1 MTDSTDLA
9 AQSLFSGP
17 GDTLSH
23 LRSRDWSSTSLGPV
37 SGWPTE
43 LLSAVRT
50 VLSSRLPMLIWWGPD
65 LIQLYN
71 DAMIP
76 LLGDKHPVALGQ
88 RAVHCW
94 PEAWAD
100 VGPLAADV
108 TAGEGATLSK
118 DFLLFL
124 RRHGY
129 LEETYWT
136 FSYSPIVNATNEVLG
151 ILVATSDVTA
161 RVVGE
166 RRLATVYELGTM
178 SRAELTSLKEG
189 ARAALEVMA
198 GNRPAM
204 PFAACY
210 LLDGDELQL
219 ADAYGLVS
227 GTEACPLTVPR
238 SASMAI
244 ARVARTG
251 SSQMFDLRALARP
264 GDVSAS
270 PLGHAVPTLAMLMPL
285 TISGDADPVGVL
297 MMGVNPYRGV
307 DAVYRSFFGLVAR
320 QVSTLLSDS
329 RAHEQQLR
337 RAEML
342 AQLHESKTKFF
353 HNVSHE
359 FRTPLTLVLGALGG
373 SLADSSSDGASPD
386 AEAIDA
392 ARRAALHLDRLVD
405 ALLTFAQAEGGA
417 LVAHREPTDI
427 AQLTQDCSSM
437 FRSAV
442 ELAGLSLSI
451 DVPPSASVD
460 IDPEMWSR
468 IVLNLLSNAFK
479 FTKEGSIDVRLRVS
493 GKEAAL
499 AVSDTG
505 IGIESHELDR
515 VFERFHQVASATSR
529 TGPGAG
535 IGLALVADLVSAHNG
550 RVDVKSVP
558 GQGSTFTVSLPLSST
573 VATGVAPRR
582 MSDRLRGQV
591 LSDLPALV
599 VSSEDAVADGFSSS
613 PSEERHIL
621 VVEDNDDLRRYLVRL
636 LRDDGWKV
644 TEALDAESALALT
657 SMPDL
662 VLSDVMLPGMDG
674 LALVRA
680 MRANPELSRTPIILL
695 TARAGTDSA
704 ATGLRAGADDYMVKP
719 FEPAELLARLA
730 VHHELACLRNFA
742 LAEAENRS
750 ANLERALSSN
760 REIGAA
766 IGILMAQHKL
776 TSEAAFAMLRAA
788 SNKSNRSL
796 RDVAERVVLTGSL
809 DQVASS

>member
-1 MTDSTDLA
+1 
-9 AQSLFSGP
+9 
-17 GDTLSH
+17 
-23 LRSRDWSSTSLGPV
+23 
-37 SGWPTE
+37 
-43 LLSAVRT
+43 
-50 VLSSRLPMLIWWGPD
+50 MLIWWGPD

-100 VGPLAADV
+100 VGLLAADV
-108 TAGEGATLSK
+108 MAGEGATLSS

-136 FSYSPIVNATNEVLG
+136 FSYSPIVNAANEVLG
-151 ILVATSDVTA
+151 ILVATSDVTE

-178 SRAELTSLKEG
+178 SRAELASLEDG
-189 ARAALEVMA
+189 ARAALTIMA
-198 GNRPAM
+198 RNRPAM

-210 LLDGDELQL
+210 LLDGNELQL

-227 GTEACPLTVPR
+227 GTEVFPMTVPR
-238 SASMAI
+238 SASVAI

-251 SSQMFDLRALARP
+251 NNQMFDLRPVAHP
-264 GDVSAS
+264 GDVSPS

-285 TISGDADPVGVL
+285 TISGEADPVGVL
-297 MMGVNPYRGV
+297 VMGVNPYRGV
-307 DAVYRSFFGLVAR
+307 DPVYRSFFGLVGR
-320 QVSTLLSDS
+320 QVSTLLTDS

-342 AQLHESKTKFF
+342 AQLDEAKTRFF

-373 SLADSSSDGASPD
+373 SLADSSPEGATLD
-386 AEAIDA
+386 ADAIEA

-405 ALLTFAQAEGGA
+405 ALLTFAQVEGDA

-451 DVPPSASVD
+451 DVPPSVSVD

-468 IVLNLLSNAFK
+468 IVLNLLSNAYK

-493 GKEAAL
+493 DKEAVL
-499 AVSDTG
+499 AVTDTG
-505 IGIESHELDR
+505 IGIEADEMDQ

-535 IGLALVADLVSAHNG
+535 IGLALVADLVNAHNG
-550 RVDVKSVP
+550 HVGAKSAP
-558 GQGSTFTVSLPLSST
+558 GQGSTFTVSLPLSLT
-573 VATGVAPRR
+573 VATGAAKKGL
-582 MSDRLRGQV
+582 SDRLQGQV
-591 LSDLPALV
+591 LSELPTAAV
-599 VSSEDAVADGFSSS
+599 TSEGAVANGLSPG
-613 PSEERHIL
+613 PSEGRHVL

-636 LRDDGWKV
+636 LRDNGWKV
-644 TEALDAESALALT
+644 TEASDAESALAAT
-657 SMPDL
+657 SRPDL

-680 MRANPELSRTPIILL
+680 MRASPDLSRTPVILL
-695 TARAGTDSA
+695 TARAGTESA
-704 ATGLRAGADDYMVKP
+704 ATGLLAGADDYMVKP

-766 IGILMAQHKL
+766 IGILMALHKL
-776 TSEAAFAMLRAA
+776 TSKDAFAMLREA
-788 SNKSNRSL
+788 SNKRNRSL

-809 DQVASS
+809 DQAPG